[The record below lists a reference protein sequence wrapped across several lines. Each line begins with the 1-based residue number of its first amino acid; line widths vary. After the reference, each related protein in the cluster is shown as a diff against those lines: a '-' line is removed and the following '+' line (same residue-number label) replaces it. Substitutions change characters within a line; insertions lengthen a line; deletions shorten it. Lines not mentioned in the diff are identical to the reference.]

1 MLIYTCISSHGFG
14 HGSRTASVLAQ
25 LHRLRPDWRLV
36 LSTAL
41 PESFLA
47 TAFGPLPVE
56 QRRCQWD
63 VGVLQADALGSD
75 PAATLVALEQLE
87 QHLPQLL
94 AAEQAWLAQQQ
105 QPVIVL
111 ADVPPAAALLAERL
125 GAPLVWLA
133 SFGWE
138 AIYGPMGEA
147 FRPWAAHCLALYRS
161 GQLLLHCPLSL
172 PMAWGIPERPLGLT
186 AGEPRCDGD
195 ALAHQLQLHPER
207 DRNVL
212 LSFGG
217 LGYRLDPALLAHWPE
232 HLFIGHDP
240 LLAQLPNG
248 RTLAPEIRP
257 LELMGHC
264 GRLITKPGYSSF
276 CEAMTYGVGIHLVRR
291 EGFAEAP
298 VLERDLQR
306 HGWHRLLSREQFEA
320 GDWQL
325 DQPLLPP
332 SAGPLPAG
340 GARDAAL
347 ALVQFVTETTLISR
361 SDQ

>member
-1 MLIYTCISSHGFG
+1 VLIYTCISSHGFG
-14 HGSRTASVLAQ
+14 HGSRSASVLAQ
-25 LHRLRPDWRLV
+25 LHRLRPHWRLV
-36 LSTAL
+36 VSTAL
-41 PESFLA
+41 PEAFLA

-63 VGVLQADALGSD
+63 VGVLQADALDSD
-75 PAATLVALEQLE
+75 PAATLLALEQLE
-87 QHLPQLL
+87 QRLPEQL
-94 AAEQAWLAQQQ
+94 ASEQAWLVEQNE
-105 QPVIVL
+105 PVLVL
-111 ADVPPAAALLAERL
+111 ADVPPAAALLAEGL
-125 GAPLVWLA
+125 QAPLVWLA

-138 AIYGPMGEA
+138 TIYEPFGEA
-147 FRPWAAHCLALYRS
+147 FRPWAQRCLERYRR

-172 PMAWGIPERPLGLT
+172 PMAWDLPERQVGLT
-186 AGEPRCDGD
+186 AGEPRCDGE
-195 ALAHQLQLHPER
+195 ALARQLALYPER

-217 LGYRLDPALLAHWPE
+217 LGYRLDPALLARWPE

-240 LLAQLPNG
+240 LLAEMANG
-248 RTLAPEIRP
+248 RTLPPAIRP

-291 EGFAEAP
+291 DGFAEAP

-306 HGWHRLLSREQFEA
+306 HGWHRLLSKEQFSA

-332 SAGPLPAG
+332 SRGQLPLG
-340 GARDAAL
+340 GAQQAARI
-347 ALVQFVTETTLISR
+347 LVEFVTTKTMISR

>member
-1 MLIYTCISSHGFG
+1 VLIYTCISSHGFG
-14 HGSRTASVLAQ
+14 HGSRTAAVLAQ
-25 LHRLRPDWRLV
+25 LHRLRPSWRLV

-41 PESFLA
+41 PEAFIA

-56 QRRCQWD
+56 RRRCQWD

-75 PAATLVALEQLE
+75 PNATLQALEQLE
-87 QHLPQLL
+87 QRLPQQL
-94 AAEQAWLAQQQ
+94 AAEQAWLARQSG
-105 QPVIVL
+105 PVLVL

-125 GAPLVWLA
+125 QAPLVWLA

-138 AIYGPMGEA
+138 SIYEPFGEA
-147 FRPWAAHCLALYRS
+147 FWPWADRCLGLYQR

-172 PMAWGIPERPLGLT
+172 PMAWGIPEQPVGLT
-186 AGEPRCDGD
+186 AGEPRCDGH
-195 ALAHQLQLHPER
+195 ALARQLGLHPER
-207 DRNVL
+207 ERNVL

-217 LGYRLDPALLAHWPE
+217 LGYPLNPELLARWPD

-240 LLAQLPNG
+240 LLATAANG
-248 RTLAPEIRP
+248 RILPTAIRP

-276 CEAMTYGVGIHLVRR
+276 CEAMTYGVGIHLVHRD
-291 EGFAEAP
+291 GFAEAP

-306 HGWHRLLSREQFEA
+306 HGWHRLLSRNQFEA

-332 SAGPLPAG
+332 SDGPLPG
-340 GARDAAL
+340 EGALEAAQ
-347 ALVQFVTETTLISR
+347 ALVNVVSQTTLISS

>member
-14 HGSRTASVLAQ
+14 HGSRTASVLDQ
-25 LHRLRPDWRLV
+25 LHRLRPHWRLV
-36 LSTAL
+36 VSTAL
-41 PESFLA
+41 PDAFLA

-56 QRRCQWD
+56 RRRCQWD
-63 VGVLQADALGSD
+63 VGVLQADALGAN
-75 PAATLVALEQLE
+75 PASTLLALEQLE
-87 QHLPQLL
+87 QRLPEQL
-94 AAEQAWLAQQQ
+94 AREQAWLQAQNE
-105 QPVIVL
+105 PVLVL

-125 GAPLVWLA
+125 QAPLVWLA

-138 AIYGPMGEA
+138 TIYEPFGEA
-147 FRPWAAHCLALYRS
+147 FRPWAKRCLDLYRR
-161 GQLLLHCPLSL
+161 GQLLLRCPLSL
-172 PMAWGIPERPLGLT
+172 PMAWGIPERQVGLT
-186 AGEPRCDGD
+186 AGEPRCDGA
-195 ALAHQLQLHPER
+195 ALARQLGLHPER
-207 DRNVL
+207 ERNVL

-217 LGYRLDPALLAHWPE
+217 LGFQLDTTLLARWPE

-240 LLAQLPNG
+240 LLAAQANG
-248 RTLAPEIRP
+248 RTLPAAVRP

-276 CEAMTYGVGIHLVRR
+276 CEAMTYGVGIHLVHRD
-291 EGFAEAP
+291 GFAEAP

-306 HGWHRLLSREQFEA
+306 HGWHRLLSREQFEG

-332 SAGPLPAG
+332 SDGALPGAG
-340 GARDAAL
+340 AL
-347 ALVQFVTETTLISR
+347 AAAQALVEFTSQTTLISR